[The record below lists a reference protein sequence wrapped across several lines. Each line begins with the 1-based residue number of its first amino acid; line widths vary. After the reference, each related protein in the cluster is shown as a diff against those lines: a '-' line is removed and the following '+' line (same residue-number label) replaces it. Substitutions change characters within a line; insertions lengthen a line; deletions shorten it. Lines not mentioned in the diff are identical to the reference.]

1 MGSSRLILVGLATL
15 TGSSRLILV
24 GLATL
29 TGSSR
34 LILVGLATLTGSSRL
49 ILFGLGN
56 QKKLV
61 PPGKYVPLSLL
72 MDYAL
77 LRRSGT
83 ERKGL
88 LTLFLEVV
96 CIAHGIILHNQ
107 CSRQNQC
114 RAKTRSHY
122 P

>member
-1 MGSSRLILVGLATL
+1 MGNFIVPGRMVAKNDGVEVEWGGGLCFNCGRTE
-15 TGSSRLILV
+15 R
-24 GLATL
+24 
-29 TGSSR
+29 
-34 LILVGLATLTGSSRL
+34 
-49 ILFGLGN
+49 N
-56 QKKLV
+56 
-61 PPGKYVPLSLL
+61 KYTPLSSL
-72 MDYAL
+72 MDYAP

-96 CIAHGIILHNQ
+96 CIVHGIILRNQ